1 MGLLPIR
8 ITERQCMEGAKT
20 MHGSEAAKRSYAY
33 EKQSELS
40 EWPLLPTTYRHRR
53 VENAWEEA
61 TRAAGT
67 KIVNIGR
74 WHPEPPHEVPRAY
87 RLVETSRPWENA
99 DIYRSANRLTTNHW
113 RVSTLCHLPALSVF
127 FVLLHTLLLPPTF
140 LTPS

>member
-8 ITERQCMEGAKT
+8 TTERQCMEGAKT

-40 EWPLLPTTYRHRR
+40 GWPLLPTTYRHRR

-61 TRAAGT
+61 AGT

-74 WHPEPPHEVPRAY
+74 KHWPLAPRA
-87 RLVETSRPWENA
+87 TP
-99 DIYRSANRLTTNHW
+99 RSAPRL
-113 RVSTLCHLPALSVF
+113 SIGGDL
-127 FVLLHTLLLPPTF
+127 
-140 LTPS
+140 